1 MILKKLRVL
10 AAICVL
16 FAVSNVRA
24 TGDSSVDVPVFII
37 LGQSNA
43 DGSAM
48 FNHDIDECLESWYTS
63 DANNGKMKIWYR
75 SVKVENQKSNALGE
89 TARWAVDGDT
99 VDVAPGWLDL
109 WYRNE
114 NKLGRTA
121 MNMIHGYGTYSTG
134 SGTDCAQGRR
144 GIEGSFGQ
152 TFATLMPGSELYILK
167 LGVSGSFISSWANA
181 FDDVNWKYFY
191 NNIYEPAI
199 LSLIQNGRRPRLAG
213 VWWMQGC
220 ADSSKSKEY
229 YLESLMRLIY
239 RINVDLG
246 FKNAPVYIG
255 HIVKPGESQVTP
267 SGSVQFSQNV
277 RDAQDETASTFETVE
292 IVDTKDYSLQYE
304 TNFNGYIHFDHA
316 GVVAIGNDLAN
327 RIVSAGPDHWPVF
340 STPGEWRI
348 CNGVPEFVPAF
359 GSPVIKYSMADGI
372 VTATIHYPGFD
383 DVKTLEIE

>member
-1 MILKKLRVL
+1 MKRLKISRLMAVMYVL
-10 AAICVL
+10 SAVFCVN
-16 FAVSNVRA
+16 A
-24 TGDSSVDVPVFII
+24 GDTIDVPVFII

-48 FNHDIDECLESWYTS
+48 FNQDIDERLESWYTS

-89 TARWAVDGDT
+89 AARWAVDGDT

-109 WYRNE
+109 WYCNE
-114 NKLGRTA
+114 NKRGRTA

-199 LSLIQNGRRPRLAG
+199 LNLVQSGKRPRLAG

-220 ADSSKSKEY
+220 ADSAKSKEY
-229 YLESLMRLIY
+229 YMKSLMRLMY
-239 RINVDLG
+239 RINECLG

-277 RDAQDETASTFETVE
+277 RDAQDAVASMYETVE
-292 IVDTKDYSLQYE
+292 IVDTKNYSLQYE
-304 TNFNGYIHFDHA
+304 PNFNGYIHYDHA
-316 GVVAIGNDLAN
+316 GMVALGNDLAK
-327 RIVSAGPDHWPVF
+327 RIIAAGYDSWPVF
-340 STPGEWRI
+340 STPGKWLMRD
-348 CNGVPEFVPAF
+348 GVPEFVPAF
-359 GSPVIKYSMADGI
+359 GKPVIDYSMSDGV
-372 VTATIHYPGFD
+372 VTATIRYPGFN
-383 DVKTLEIE
+383 DVKTFKID